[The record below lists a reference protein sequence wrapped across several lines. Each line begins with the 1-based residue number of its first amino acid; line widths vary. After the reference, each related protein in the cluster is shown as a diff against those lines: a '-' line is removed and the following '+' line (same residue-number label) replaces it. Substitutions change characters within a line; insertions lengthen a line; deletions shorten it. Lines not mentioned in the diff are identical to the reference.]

1 MLLILTRGVHKLQNG
16 WSIYLGFSK
25 VVKHALACLVYL
37 FRVQWGCFENAW
49 HVFACLQLTHQQLQA
64 GSSFLQALSKVSQ
77 EFFKGFVYLINTQ
90 QGCPQAPKW
99 LVYLSRVQQG
109 GQPCFCLPGVS
120 FQGLVGVLQKC
131 LACVCQ
137 FAADPPI
144 VPSWLFFLA
153 STQQGQPRALQGL
166 VYLINTY
173 QGCPQAPKWLV
184 YLSRVQQGGQTCS
197 CMLGVSFQG
206 SVGCAPKM
214 YWHVPLLVVNRVANN
229 FKAGFSILLQALSK
243 INQELCKGW
252 CILLGTYQGVS
263 TNSKMAGV
271 SMLGFSKLVQH
282 ALACLSVSFQ
292 DLVGCASKIIGMCL
306 CQFVNRVANNFKAG
320 FSILLALSKINQEL
334 CKGLVYLIRYV
345 LGCVHK
351 LQNGWCIYVRVQ
363 QVGPTM
369 LLHVWCIFLGFS
381 RVCSKNVLACAF
393 ASSQLSC

>member
-37 FRVQWGCFENAW
+37 SRVQWGCFKNAW
-49 HVFACLQLTHQQLQA
+49 HVFASLQLTHQQLQA

-77 EFFKGFVYLINTQ
+77 EFFKGFVYLINTQQGCQQAQKWLVYLSRVQQGGQPCFCLPGVSFQGLVGVLQKCLACVCQFAADPPIAPSWLFFLASTQQGQPRALQGLVYLINTQ

-206 SVGCAPKM
+206 
-214 YWHVPLLVVNRVANN
+214 
-229 FKAGFSILLQALSK
+229 
-243 INQELCKGW
+243 
-252 CILLGTYQGVS
+252 
-263 TNSKMAGV
+263 
-271 SMLGFSKLVQH
+271 
-282 ALACLSVSFQ
+282 
-292 DLVGCASKIIGMCL
+292 LVG
-306 CQFVNRVANNFKAG
+306 
-320 FSILLALSKINQEL
+320 
-334 CKGLVYLIRYV
+334 V
-345 LGCVHK
+345 L
-351 LQNGWCIYVRVQ
+351 
-363 QVGPTM
+363 
-369 LLHVWCIFLGFS
+369 
-381 RVCSKNVLACAF
+381 
-393 ASSQLSC
+393 